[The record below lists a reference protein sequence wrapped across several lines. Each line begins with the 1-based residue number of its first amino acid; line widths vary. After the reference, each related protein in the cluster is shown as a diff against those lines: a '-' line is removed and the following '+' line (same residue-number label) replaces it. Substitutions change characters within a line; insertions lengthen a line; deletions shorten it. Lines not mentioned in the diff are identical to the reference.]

1 MATIVCVMSK
11 WRKLMKLSDLLLMSI
26 SNLWKRKLRTVLT
39 VLGVVIGITSI
50 VVMVALGNGLKESIM
65 EEVTSYSS
73 ITQIQV
79 ESGQRWDASGN
90 ASSEE
95 KLLNDEFVNMISGW
109 EHVES
114 VYPQLNVQ
122 VLAKSGKFAS
132 YLTLCGMSAEA
143 LESLNLPVKVG
154 ELPTDSKELKLFYG
168 NSVITDFY
176 VEKTGSYPYWE
187 NNTLPDIDIMKNPMF
202 IIFDTNAYWSSK
214 DSGNGNSSSSTTTPT
229 NPPKK
234 YIISACGI
242 MDGEPD
248 EWSMKS
254 GNVYCNIDALKA
266 ELKRVFKKSV
276 IPGQPTRKNG
286 KPYNEIF
293 YSTIVIQMDDLE
305 NVEAT
310 TKALQDMGYNANSD
324 AEWIESQMN
333 QLNTIQMVLGAIGA
347 VALLVAA
354 IGITNTM
361 MMSIYERTKEIGVM
375 KVLGCDI
382 HNIQALFLMEAG
394 FIGFI
399 GGIIGVGFSYGLS
412 VIINRL
418 VDVSSMGVANICRI
432 PVWLAPISILFAI
445 FIGMIA
451 GFLPSLRA
459 MRLSPLAAIRNE

>member
-1 MATIVCVMSK
+1 
-11 WRKLMKLSDLLLMSI
+11 MKISDLLLMSI

-79 ESGQRWDASGN
+79 ESGQRWDSSGN
-90 ASSEE
+90 ASSDE

-109 EHVES
+109 DHVES
-114 VYPQLNVQ
+114 VYPQLKVS

-132 YLTLCGMSAEA
+132 YLTLCGMSTEA
-143 LESLNLPVKVG
+143 LENLNIPVKVG
-154 ELPTDSKELKLFYG
+154 ELPTDAKELKLFYG

-176 VEKTGSYPYWE
+176 VEKTGNYPYWDNE
-187 NNTLPDIDIMKNPMF
+187 TLPDIDIMKNPMF
-202 IIFDTNAYWSSK
+202 IIFDTDSYWGSQNSGSDSS
-214 DSGNGNSSSSTTTPT
+214 GSTTTT
-229 NPPKK
+229 TPPKK
-234 YIISACGI
+234 YMISASGI

-248 EWSMKS
+248 EWSMNS
-254 GNVYCNIDALKA
+254 SNVYCNIDALKA
-266 ELKRVFKKSV
+266 ELKRVFKNKV

-286 KPYNEIF
+286 KPYSEIF
-293 YSTIVIQMDDLE
+293 YSTVVIQMDDLE
-305 NVEAT
+305 NVQTT
-310 TKALQDMGYNANSD
+310 TKALQDMGYNASSD

-394 FIGFI
+394 FIGLI

-432 PVWLAPISILFAI
+432 PVWLAPVSILFAI
-445 FIGMIA
+445 LIGMIA

-459 MRLSPLAAIRNE
+459 MRLSPLAAIRHE